1 MTDCPVLIPTSEGPV
16 GGIVSEPPQE
26 ARATLLLMP
35 GYGRPARSGVNSFWA
50 RVARSLAEAGIVTL
64 RVDYSREGETLPI
77 GVGGSGQAW
86 KRDLDLRLLTEAL
99 SWFREAV
106 GGVPMLLAGSC
117 SGARLAIE
125 LAAPQPDA
133 IAETFL
139 IVPYLR
145 AVAKPGA
152 ESHPG
157 AGDLDTV
164 DPILVDHMRALLSH
178 APSWILV
185 GEHDDADVGLLQ
197 RRLGATPH
205 DLEVDVVPNLALHLM
220 DQPHLQDEV
229 SSRLVTR
236 VSGAVAAPA
245 QRSS

>member
-16 GGIVSEPPQE
+16 GGTVSEPPEE
-26 ARATLLLMP
+26 ARAALLLMP
-35 GYGRPARSGVNSFWA
+35 GYGRPARSGVNSFWT
-50 RVARSLAEAGIVTL
+50 RMARSLAEAGIVTL

-86 KRDLDLRLLTEAL
+86 KRDLDLRLLSQAL
-99 SWFREAV
+99 SWFRDGV
-106 GGVPMLLAGSC
+106 GDVPMLLAGSC
-117 SGARLAIE
+117 SGARLAID
-125 LAAPQPDA
+125 LAGPKPDA

-145 AVAKPGA
+145 AVALPGA
-152 ESHPG
+152 ESRPEP
-157 AGDLDTV
+157 GDLDTV
-164 DPILVDHMRALLSH
+164 DPILVDHMRAVLTH

-205 DLEVDVVPNLALHLM
+205 DLEVDVVPNVALHLM
-220 DQPHLQDEV
+220 DQPHLQAEV
-229 SSRLVTR
+229 SRRLIAR
-236 VSGAVAAPA
+236 VSGTVAATP
-245 QRSS
+245 Q